1 MYNKAKRYRIP
12 AYKEAKGMRG
22 ELIRKVVNYL
32 HRLNDDTTIPT
43 FRHNAHFAI
52 LTAHDENVLAHTGDV
67 EVAGFGKSLE
77 NGDVVAVYL
86 VFAGVAYIAEDGDF
100 GGEEVDGDDG
110 VLEQVF
116 SLDFALDFGCNL

>member
-1 MYNKAKRYRIP
+1 MYNKAKRYSIP

-32 HRLNDDTTIPT
+32 HRLNDDTTIHT

-67 EVAGFGKSLE
+67 EVAGLAQSLE
-77 NGDVVAVYL
+77 YCHINR
-86 VFAGVAYIAEDGDF
+86 F
-100 GGEEVDGDDG
+100 
-110 VLEQVF
+110 F
-116 SLDFALDFGCNL
+116 SMTKYYRTFFLIYRSFLKV